1 MGNTRKKRIEVDMCS
16 GRMLP
21 QMLRFA
27 GPLIL
32 SSVLQLLFNAAD
44 VIVVGQFGSEHSL
57 AAVGSTGTLVALVT
71 NLIVGLAMGATVMAS
86 QHVGAKNDERVHATV
101 HSSIAFS
108 LLIGAVLSVVCLA
121 LNEQSL
127 TWMLTPAEVKPLSAQ
142 YLYIYY
148 SGLIFVALYNF
159 GAALLRAKG
168 DTRRPLTYLIIAGV
182 LNVFL
187 NLFFV
192 IVFKMDVAGVALATI
207 ISQALSAVLVLRC
220 LMREEGAFRLE
231 WRKLRL
237 HKGDT
242 ARLLRIGVPA
252 GLQQVIFNI
261 SNLVIQSAIN
271 SFGPVVMA
279 GSAGSVNIENLIGAS
294 TSSLAQTGM
303 TFISANLGAGKF
315 DRVDKAYRLS
325 LFSSILAGVVLG
337 GLAALLRYPLMHI
350 YSTVP
355 AEINAGAGPHDHH
368 LQHHGHLCGDGHG
381 IGQHPRPGV
390 FYHAGHHHAHWG
402 LRLPAGVDRHPV
414 PDAGVP
420 HARLAVYFLP
430 HFLDDHFGRAAHLLR
445 HAAPALPPRAAKKH
459 PLEPRQRPRRLD
471 RALRPT
477 KKTPAN

>member
-71 NLIVGLAMGATVMAS
+71 NLLVGLAMGATVMAS

-355 AEINAGAGPHDHH
+355 AEINAGAARMIITCSTMVTCAVMDTVSANIRGLGYSTTPAIIT
-368 LQHHGHLCGDGHG
+368 LIGACGFRLVW
-381 IGQHPRPGV
+381 IATLFQMPGFHTPDWLFISYPISWTITSAV
-390 FYHAGHHHAHWG
+390 QLVCYAV
-402 LRLPAGVDRHPV
+402 LRRRFPKGSEKAPLG
-414 PDAGVP
+414 
-420 HARLAVYFLP
+420 
-430 HFLDDHFGRAAHLLR
+430 
-445 HAAPALPPRAAKKH
+445 APAEAPEA
-459 PLEPRQRPRRLD
+459 
-471 RALRPT
+471 
-477 KKTPAN
+477 